1 MEDTL
6 LFDPD
11 EGLDARV
18 TPTPLSDPVLAA
30 IFQDVEVSGLAM
42 GSLLNATLD
51 DSGDMLV
58 GDVISVTPQRV
69 NSGTGTRGYRID
81 VEAKTASGEIAL
93 VEVMLTPFVSTIE
106 RALLYAEQSL
116 GSYTKRGTTLSE
128 AISGMPRVIVV
139 NILEK
144 ALRKSGGFH
153 QVVELLYREAP
164 YERATDRLEVHNLEL
179 SKFRKQK
186 DPLTGKPLHFWL
198 TAICRSQ
205 DSKMSLEEVIRMD
218 IQLQE

>member
-11 EGLDARV
+11 EGLDAHV

-42 GSLLNATLD
+42 RSLLNATLE

-69 NSGTGTRGYRID
+69 HSGTGMRGYRID

-93 VEVMLTPFVSTIE
+93 VEVQLTIFASTIE

-116 GSYTKRGTTLSE
+116 GSYAKRGATLTE
-128 AISGMPRVIVV
+128 AASGMPRVIVV

-164 YERATDRLEVHNLEL
+164 YERATDRLEIHNLEL
-179 SKFRKQK
+179 SKYRKLE
-186 DPLTGKPLHFWL
+186 DVELRKPLHCWL

-205 DSKMSLEEVIRMD
+205 DSKTSLEEVTNP
-218 IQLQE
+218 ET